1 MSRKLN
7 RIVATAMIASGIAV
21 APAAAQP
28 LVQHNVSVAMARQ
41 IVDAALAHCNQPG
54 DLITVTVAVVDR
66 AGAPVL
72 QVKAD
77 TASLHN
83 WELAY
88 RKAYTART
96 YRRSSIEWRDQTA
109 GDSIAMGQRML
120 AEVIPLGGGIP
131 IMMGDEPLGGIGVS
145 GAQGG
150 QPADSAC
157 AEAGLAA
164 IADQLQ

>member
-1 MSRKLN
+1 MSRMLN
-7 RIVATAMIASGIAV
+7 RIIATAIIACGVSVVPG
-21 APAAAQP
+21 AAQP
-28 LVQHNVSVAMARQ
+28 LMQPNISVDMARQ
-41 IVDAALAHCNQPG
+41 VVDAALAHCNQPG
-54 DLITVTVAVVDR
+54 DLITVTIAVVDR

-96 YRRSSIEWRDQTA
+96 YRRSTIEWRDRTA

-120 AEVIPLGGGIP
+120 DEVIPLGGGIP

-150 QPADSAC
+150 QPADTAC